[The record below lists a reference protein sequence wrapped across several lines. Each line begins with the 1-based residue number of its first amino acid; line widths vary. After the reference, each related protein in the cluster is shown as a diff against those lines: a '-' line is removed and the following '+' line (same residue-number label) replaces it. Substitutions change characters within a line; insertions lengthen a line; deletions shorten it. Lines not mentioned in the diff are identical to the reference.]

1 MWIFLVQASYASD
14 TTLLIALGT
23 FKKSAENFMKYEVN
37 ISNFYSHFVLFR
49 VITSPALAQANK
61 VSNTNRFQPRKK
73 CQPFG
78 KIILIL
84 GTFHSI
90 VYMYRATR
98 LNDSNFIFTNVY
110 FNLYVLKSW
119 NVMEIEHF
127 RRENIGKQTKCYF
140 NKTLD
145 GGDMIQCPNEVV
157 MAKESRI

>member
-1 MWIFLVQASYASD
+1 MLENCFFGNVKQIYQIF
-14 TTLLIALGT
+14 I
-23 FKKSAENFMKYEVN
+23 F
-37 ISNFYSHFVLFR
+37 IFYFFR

-73 CQPFG
+73 CQPYG

-84 GTFHSI
+84 GMSTSI
-90 VYMYRATR
+90 MY
-98 LNDSNFIFTNVY
+98 NQIIIESNFIISNVY
-110 FNLYVLKSW
+110 LNLYVVRSW